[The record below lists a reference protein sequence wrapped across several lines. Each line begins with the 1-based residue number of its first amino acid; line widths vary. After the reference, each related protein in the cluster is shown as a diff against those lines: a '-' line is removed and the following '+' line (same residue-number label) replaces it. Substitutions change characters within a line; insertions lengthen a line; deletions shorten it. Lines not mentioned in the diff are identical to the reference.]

1 MCLPMKEHIITHS
14 ITKGTERESSQ
25 ASGSSCQ
32 SSGNTKGK
40 KHIKLF
46 HAYSVKIS
54 RLWEILQVKWARMN
68 NKYKRGHEEG
78 NLDEKRLKNIMVVIE
93 L

>member
-1 MCLPMKEHIITHS
+1 MEDHTTMYNLAKV
-14 ITKGTERESSQ
+14 TKPEIDQ

-32 SSGNTKGK
+32 STGNIKGK
-40 KHIKLF
+40 TRVKLLC
-46 HAYSVKIS
+46 ACSIKIS
-54 RLWEILQVKWARMN
+54 RLWEILQVKWTGIN

-78 NLDEKRLKNIMVVIE
+78 TLDEKQLKNIMIMIK